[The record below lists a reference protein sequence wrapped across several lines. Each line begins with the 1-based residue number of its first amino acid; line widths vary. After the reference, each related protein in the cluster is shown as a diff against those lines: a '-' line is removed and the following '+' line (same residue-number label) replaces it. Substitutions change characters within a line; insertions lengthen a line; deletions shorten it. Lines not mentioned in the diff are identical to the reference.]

1 MPNVSN
7 NAAKLK
13 KLTGGRILPRLNE
26 IKEKEFAIVCHCSN
40 SRHQKLHYIQNGIM
54 GDKIGENIKYIDPL
68 CPEDTWDKITKKSL
82 RYIWGIYCPIYTS
95 YYDSNII
102 TQILN
107 NSFEKL
113 KLNGMVLFPALEDKN
128 IEYFTNNP
136 FSGFT
141 FSKLHINQLAF
152 IIDKHVPT
160 YTEYY
165 VFTKENSAKP
175 KKAAKA
181 ADAKPVVAKNTKK
194 TKSSPKKCPDGKVL
208 NPATGRCILSKNAT
222 KAKAA
227 KAAVKKSPKKCPD
240 GKVLNPATGR
250 CILSK
255 NATKVDIK
263 KSPKKCPDGKVLNP
277 ATGRCIL
284 IKNLK
289 K

>member
-1 MPNVSN
+1 MPKVSN

-13 KLTGGRILPRLNE
+13 KLGGRILPRLNE

-40 SRHQKLHYIQNGIM
+40 SRHQQLHYIQNGIM
-54 GDKIGENIKYIDPL
+54 GDKIGVNIKYIDPL

-136 FSGFT
+136 FAGFT
-141 FSKLHINQLAF
+141 FSKLHINQLSF

-175 KKAAKA
+175 KKA
-181 ADAKPVVAKNTKK
+181 KP
-194 TKSSPKKCPDGKVL
+194 SQQSPKKCPDGKVL
-208 NPATGRCILSKNAT
+208 NPATGRCILSKNAAKAT
-222 KAKAA
+222 KAV
-227 KAAVKKSPKKCPD
+227 VKKSPKKCPD

-255 NATKVDIK
+255 NAAKAAKAVVK

-284 IKNLK
+284 LKNAMK
-289 K
+289 AAGVAK